1 MYKVIHKPWGKEEW
15 LALNE
20 FYCYKR
26 IYINAG
32 YKTSYQY
39 HQFKYETNY
48 IIEGTAEV
56 WLEND
61 KGVVEKKIM
70 KAGEFFNV
78 TPPKKHRVIAITDII
93 LQEVSTPHVD
103 DVFRIND
110 EFNRAD
116 GKIEAEHS
124 TPAVL
129 ILSAGIGSRLGELTK
144 NINKAMLPINNKAI
158 ISHIIEKFPKEYEFI
173 VTLGYKGEE
182 LKEYCEL
189 THPNHKFQ
197 FVTIDN
203 IEGNGSGPG
212 YSALQC
218 KQYLQRPFYF
228 VTADCIVDSKIP
240 HLDGNWLGVYPTGYP
255 EKYSTVKIDEHDTIL
270 DLTGK
275 NNNGY
280 DNAFIGLAS
289 IWDYSIFWGELESN
303 IKQGEIVSAFETV
316 SKYSNFKA
324 KHLKWLDTG
333 NIDDLNRTKEHFRDN
348 PLSLYKVTDEITYKN
363 EKFIKFNPN
372 TDFIKNKAKRASILD
387 NLIPSGFTNTKYFIG
402 YKWEP
407 GGTLYNYDS
416 LELYTSFLD
425 FYKKVLSKA
434 DMYSDSKEIFHEFY
448 NNKTEQRKQKFINR
462 FGPHYYTQS
471 FNINGTTYNS
481 LDKIWSL
488 IDINQLSSNPSY
500 TLFHG
505 DLQFDNIIYD
515 PEINKFIYIDWRES
529 FGGST
534 KGGDVYYDL
543 AKLYGGC
550 IIPYNLMKE
559 ESWVK
564 LYEGSSVI
572 NYSYSVP
579 VNLTKFKNEYE
590 KWIVEN
596 GFDLNRVK
604 LITGLIFLNMSP
616 LHDEQFAKMLWFKS
630 IEILSAFNK

>member
-1 MYKVIHKPWGKEEW
+1 MYKVVHKPWGKEEW
-15 LALNE
+15 LELNDA
-20 FYCYKR
+20 YCYKR

-39 HQFKYETNY
+39 HQFKKETNY

-124 TPAVL
+124 IPAVL

-144 NINKAMLPINNKAI
+144 NVNKAMLPINNKAI

-173 VTLGYKGEE
+173 ITLGYKGEE

-189 THPNHKFQ
+189 AHPNYKFQ

-203 IEGNGSGPG
+203 IDGNGSGPG

-255 EKYSTVKIDEHDTIL
+255 EKYSTVKVDEHDVIL
-270 DLTGK
+270 NFINK
-275 NNNGY
+275 NNKGY
-280 DNAFIGLAS
+280 NNAFIGLAS
-289 IWDYSIFWGELESN
+289 IWDYSIFWDELESN
-303 IKQGEIVSAFETV
+303 IKKGEIVSAFENIF
-316 SKYSNFKA
+316 KYSNFKT

-333 NIDDLNRTKEHFRDN
+333 NLDDLNKTKEYFKDS

-363 EKFIKFNPN
+363 ERFIKFNPN
-372 TDFIKNKAKRASILD
+372 TGFIKNKAERASILG
-387 NLIPSGFTNTKYFIG
+387 NLVPSGFVNTKHFIG

-407 GGTLYNYDS
+407 GGTLYSYDS
-416 LELYTSFLD
+416 SELYSLFLE
-425 FYKKVLSKA
+425 FFKKTLSKA
-434 DMYSDSKEIFHEFY
+434 DLYSGDKEVFYKFY
-448 NNKTEQRKQKFINR
+448 NDKTEQRKQKFINR
-462 FGPHYYTQS
+462 FGSHYSTQS
-471 FNINGTTYNS
+471 FNINGITYKPLS
-481 LDKIWSL
+481 EIWSS
-488 IDINQLSSNPSY
+488 IDVNQLNTNPLY

-505 DLQFDNIIYD
+505 DLQFDNVIYD
-515 PEINKFIYIDWRES
+515 PEINKFVYIDWRES

-564 LYEGSSVI
+564 LYEGSSVV

-579 VNLTKFKNEYE
+579 VNLTKFKNEYK

-616 LHDEQFAKMLWFKS
+616 LHDEKFAKMLWFKS